1 MNRLDKLKKRNSPI
15 LTCYLPGGD
24 PFLVKNQSEI
34 YASCGVDVFEIGIPT
49 LNPFMDGVLVSNS
62 MSRAIKSGV
71 TTKNIANEGRMIREA
86 YEDTAV
92 VMMGY
97 QDVLITDLIDEQGT
111 AGFDGFIQVGVDS
124 YDQEMLSFLDV
135 YGIEFIPQKNFEE
148 SLERARKGLGYIFL
162 QAASGKT
169 GLSQSFDMDN
179 KERIR
184 RLKEY
189 GVDIPILLGFGIS
202 NADQVRMAMDC
213 GADGVVIG
221 SACIAKALEGEK
233 ALTDFL
239 KNVRGALDGK

>member
-1 MNRLDKLKKRNSPI
+1 MNRLEELKKRNSPI
-15 LTCYLPGGD
+15 LKCYLPGGD
-24 PFLVKNQSEI
+24 PFLPKNQSEI
-34 YASCGVDVFEIGIPT
+34 YASCGVDIFEVGLPT
-49 LNPFMDGVLVSNS
+49 ANPFMDGLLVSDS

-71 TTKNIANEGRMIREA
+71 TAEKVANEGRMIRKT
-86 YEDTAV
+86 YENAAV

-97 QDVLITDLIDEQGT
+97 QDVLFTDLIDEQGT
-111 AGFDGFIQVGVDS
+111 AGFDGFIQVGVNS
-124 YDQEMLSFLDV
+124 YDRELLSFLDV
-135 YGIEFIPQKNFEE
+135 YGIEFILQKNLEE
-148 SLERARKGLGYIFL
+148 SLERARKALGYIFL
-162 QAASGKT
+162 QATSGKT
-169 GLSQSFDMDN
+169 GLSQSFDMNN

-202 NADQVRMAMDC
+202 NTDQVRMAMDC

>member
-1 MNRLDKLKKRNSPI
+1 MLKKSNNPI

-24 PFLVKNQSEI
+24 PLLLQNQSEI
-34 YASCGVDVFEIGIPT
+34 YVDCGVDVFEVGIPT
-49 LNPFMDGVLVSNS
+49 VDPFMDGKLVSDS

-71 TTKNIANEGRMIREA
+71 TTEKIANEGRMIRETYDNA
-86 YEDTAV
+86 AV

-97 QDVLITDLIDEQGT
+97 QDILFTDLIDEQGN

-124 YDQEMLSFLDV
+124 YDQDRLSHHDV

-148 SLERARKGLGYIFL
+148 SLERAHTALGYVFL
-162 QAASGKT
+162 QAASGQT
-169 GLSQSFDMDN
+169 GLSQTFDMSN
-179 KERIR
+179 KERVR
-184 RLKEY
+184 CLKEY
-189 GVDIPILLGFGIS
+189 GVDVPILLGFGIS
-202 NADQVRMAMDC
+202 NPDQVKMAMDC

-239 KNVRGALDGK
+239 KNVRGALDGR